1 MISSIFFSTNSFAV
15 TINPDDYN
23 PSTNPVTAD
32 DAGIFLDKIGIVL
45 GFVRNISVI
54 VAVISLMLIGIKYML
69 GSVEEKANYKAT
81 MWPYVVGCILAAGG
95 TTIIT
100 FIYNSVT

>member
-1 MISSIFFSTNSFAV
+1 M
-15 TINPDDYN
+15 INPDDYN
-23 PSTNPVTAD
+23 PSDSPVTAD
-32 DAGIFLDKIGIVL
+32 DAGLFLDKVGLIL

-54 VAVISLMLIGIKYML
+54 IAVISLMLIGIKYML

-95 TTIIT
+95 TTIVT